1 MFMVLLSGFFALLA
15 RYSGQTDFAVGTPST
30 SRSDSGTETI
40 IGFFVNTLVLRADL
54 SGDPT
59 GRQLLERV
67 RSVVLEARDN
77 QQVPLNRVIEALQP
91 ERSLGLNPLFQVIFA
106 WQRAAAAMPDFRD
119 IEATPVTVESGISIV
134 DLSLTMQD
142 LGHTIVGEFE
152 YRSDLFDVDRIA
164 RMEGHYVT
172 LLAEFAADP
181 GRTLF
186 SLPLFTFEERRQ
198 LLSEWNHP
206 VTTVRK
212 ACLHSRRTKRRMRS
226 LLRKE
231 ADS

>member
-1 MFMVLLSGFFALLA
+1 LAAESGTTMFTVLLSGFFALLA

-30 SRSDSGTETI
+30 SRSNSETETV

-67 RSVVLEARDN
+67 RSVVLEAREN
-77 QQVPLNRVIEALQP
+77 QQVPLDRIMEALQP

-106 WQRAAAAMPDFRD
+106 WQRAAAAMPNLHG
-119 IEATPVTVESGISIV
+119 IEATPVAIESGISIV

-142 LGHTIVGEFE
+142 LGHTMVGEFE
-152 YRSDLFDVDRIA
+152 YRSDLFDADRIA

-172 LLAEFAADP
+172 LLEELAADP
-181 GRTLF
+181 GRKLF
-186 SLPLFTFEERRQ
+186 GLPLLTSAERRQ
-198 LLSEWNHP
+198 FLSEWNRP

-212 ACLHSRRTKRRMRS
+212 TCMYSSPL
-226 LLRKE
+226 
-231 ADS
+231 